1 MHTLYDIIDLKILEI
16 LQHNSRIKRNQ
27 ISEAIGM
34 SIPSVTDRLHKLE
47 SNGIIE
53 TYLTKLNPKLL
64 GKDITAF
71 IFITVDSSIHYK
83 DFIAHAIQTPEV
95 LECHSITG
103 DGTHIIKVR
112 TDNTSTLEKLLSKIQ
127 SWKGVQSTR
136 TSIVLST
143 HKEGFYLDLK
153 HYIKSSE

>member
-1 MHTLYDIIDLKILEI
+1 MHGLYDNIDIKILEL
-16 LQHNSRIKRNQ
+16 LQRNSRIKRNK
-27 ISEAIGM
+27 ISEIIGM

-53 TYLTKLNPKLL
+53 SYLTKLNSKLL

-71 IFITVDSSIHYK
+71 IFVTVDSSIHYK
-83 DFIAHAIQTPEV
+83 DFVTHSIQTPEV

-112 TDNTSTLEKLLSKIQ
+112 TENTSTLEKLLSKIQ

-153 HYIKSSE
+153 KNLKTSE

>member
-1 MHTLYDIIDLKILEI
+1 MHALYDIIDLKILEL
-16 LQHNSRIKRNQ
+16 LQNNSRIKRNK
-27 ISEAIGM
+27 ISEIIGM
-34 SIPSVTDRLHKLE
+34 SIPSVTDRMNKLE

-53 TYLTKLNPKLL
+53 SYVTKLNPKLL

-71 IFITVDSSIHYK
+71 IFVTVDSSIHYK
-83 DFIAHAIQTPEV
+83 EFINHSVQTPEV

-112 TDNTSTLEKLLSKIQ
+112 TENTSTLEKLLSKIQ

-143 HKEGFYLDLK
+143 HKEGYYIDLK
-153 HYIKSSE
+153 DKLKSAD

>member
-1 MHTLYDIIDLKILEI
+1 MHGLYDNIDIKILEL
-16 LQHNSRIKRNQ
+16 LQRNSRIKRNE
-27 ISEAIGM
+27 ISEIIGM

-53 TYLTKLNPKLL
+53 SYLTKLNSKLL

-71 IFITVDSSIHYK
+71 IFVTVDSSIHYK
-83 DFIAHAIQTPEV
+83 DFVTHSIQTPEV

-112 TDNTSTLEKLLSKIQ
+112 TENTSTLEKLLSKIQ

-153 HYIKSSE
+153 KNLKTTG